1 MIDWINKNKITVA
14 FVGGAIVIGSQW
26 ATCTVEPN
34 VVPPADIPEEVDG
47 E

>member
-1 MIDWINKNKITVA
+1 MIEWINKNKITIG

-34 VVPPADIPEEVDG
+34 LEPTEPQVEEVEG